1 VPYYLTGR
9 TIRITPVK
17 KERLEKAISLY
28 ADHILFVLS
37 ATILRDGK
45 WKELM
50 CKKPRY
56 FKYRQFIIRYRRP
69 TMAELMKHV
78 EELAE
83 DRQTSES
90 QVIEGA
96 IEYGVQKLWEK
107 DVLAKYIRGDIAREK
122 AVELVGIELVKRAE
136 KEKELVEDD
145 VAWAA
150 A

>member
-1 VPYYLTGR
+1 
-9 TIRITPVK
+9 
-17 KERLEKAISLY
+17 
-28 ADHILFVLS
+28 
-37 ATILRDGK
+37 
-45 WKELM
+45 
-50 CKKPRY
+50 
-56 FKYRQFIIRYRRP
+56 
-69 TMAELMKHV
+69 MAELMKHV